1 MFKVIGAVFMLS
13 YSDTNY
19 QKPGSKI
26 VTSYHNSI
34 KVQMKGFKFFQI
46 SIESTDYTNY
56 LRRDLVK
63 KFLLSGVLIFIWYVT
78 HYQTIYEIWVKEGNR

>member
-1 MFKVIGAVFMLS
+1 
-13 YSDTNY
+13 
-19 QKPGSKI
+19 
-26 VTSYHNSI
+26 
-34 KVQMKGFKFFQI
+34 MKGFKFFQI